1 MSSFSKNI
9 CEEGK
14 VYTVRKQMTVL
25 IKCLDRENQM
35 NVPEIQ
41 ERVSTIRNTNKFLM
55 QGFVS
60 DLFRA
65 LLEVSYNNIVLE
77 VLLEILSHLLLFIQD
92 HNLIIQQLM
101 EHLTFILN
109 GKPIDDKMRLMLSD
123 IVEKIQVTK
132 LGSSR
137 LKEVEQSLSQFTSYC
152 TKIIR
157 NCST

>member
-1 MSSFSKNI
+1 
-9 CEEGK
+9 
-14 VYTVRKQMTVL
+14 MTVL